1 MTHLHKNLLWVGI
14 LKSALECSCNGT
26 SHCGEHHHI
35 IGTLLEYLTSCSS
48 QHGGDVMISREVK
61 RGRRRRRGRKERKR
75 KMKEERGSCMLS
87 PDGGAFCTGHSLAI
101 VPFFFFSFLFFFFFF
116 FLSAANPLAF
126 SSLVGFCSAAASPRF
141 PDPWQLLGFTAVDS
155 AVHSDLSLGMAV
167 FGTLYFF
174 LSFSF
179 PVSCGFN
186 SSPRPVANWA

>member
-116 FLSAANPLAF
+116 FFFCQLRILWLSLL
-126 SSLVGFCSAAASPRF
+126 SLVFVLL
-141 PDPWQLLGFTAVDS
+141 QLLLVSPILGNYW
-155 AVHSDLSLGMAV
+155 DL
-167 FGTLYFF
+167 
-174 LSFSF
+174 
-179 PVSCGFN
+179 
-186 SSPRPVANWA
+186 PRLTRLFIRILV